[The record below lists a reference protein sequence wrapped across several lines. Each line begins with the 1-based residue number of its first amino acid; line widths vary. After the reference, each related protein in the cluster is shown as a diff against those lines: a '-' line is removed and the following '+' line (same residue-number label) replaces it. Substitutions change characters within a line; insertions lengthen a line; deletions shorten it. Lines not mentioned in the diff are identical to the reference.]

1 MEWKKL
7 IGKKLKREK
16 VTSEDWN
23 EKKKV
28 FLDYGAQ
35 KTRPLTNISDILF

>member
-1 MEWKKL
+1 MKETNREKTK
-7 IGKKLKREK
+7 KRESNK
-16 VTSEDWN
+16 RRLERI
-23 EKKKV
+23 KKKV